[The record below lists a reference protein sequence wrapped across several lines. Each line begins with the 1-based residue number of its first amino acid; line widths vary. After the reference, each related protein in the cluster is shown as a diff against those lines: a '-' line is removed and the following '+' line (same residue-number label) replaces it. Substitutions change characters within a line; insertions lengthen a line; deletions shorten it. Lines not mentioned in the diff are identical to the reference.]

1 MLVYKTQN
9 TRSNSWKR
17 QNKKL
22 NLQGILMGRV
32 VIEIPETSGLLCL
45 NLGLSWTLT
54 RLQTHSRLGMVT
66 KKKIKKCE
74 NKKTQAQQK
83 T

>member
-1 MLVYKTQN
+1 MKETEQEI
-9 TRSNSWKR
+9 
-17 QNKKL
+17 

-32 VIEIPETSGLLCL
+32 VIAILETSGLLCL
-45 NLGLSWTLT
+45 NIGLSWTLT
-54 RLQTHSRLGMVT
+54 RLQTHLRLGMVT
-66 KKKIKKCE
+66 KKKKKLE